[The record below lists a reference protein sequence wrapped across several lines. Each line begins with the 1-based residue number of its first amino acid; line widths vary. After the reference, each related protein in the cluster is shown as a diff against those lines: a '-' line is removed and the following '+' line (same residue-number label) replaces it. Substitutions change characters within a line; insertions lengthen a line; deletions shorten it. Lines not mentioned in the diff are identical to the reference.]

1 MSKSR
6 KDDETPLIAT
16 TLGRETTFAG
26 TLRFKDSLRIKGKF
40 EGEIDAMGRL
50 LIDTDAV
57 VNARRIRA
65 TNIVVGGTV
74 HGDIEAADRLEMLP
88 SAKVYGNVRT
98 AKLRI
103 ADGVVFE
110 GKCEMIRD
118 PSAFNPFTAGIPTA
132 KPEEPARGPEA
143 PSPDG
148 KPKDLE

>member
-1 MSKSR
+1 MPKAR
-6 KDDETPLIAT
+6 KDEEPLLIAT
-16 TLGRETTFAG
+16 TLGKETSFAG

-50 LIDTDAV
+50 LIDPEAV

-65 TNIVVGGTV
+65 TNVVVGGTV
-74 HGDIEAADRLEMLP
+74 RGDIEAADRLEMLS

-110 GKCEMIRD
+110 GTCEMIRD
-118 PSAFNPFTAGIPTA
+118 PDAFNPFADVPV
-132 KPEEPARGPEA
+132 
-143 PSPDG
+143 DG
-148 KPKDLE
+148 KADET

>member
-1 MSKSR
+1 MAKGK
-6 KDDETPLIAT
+6 KDDEAPLIAT
-16 TLGRETTFAG
+16 TLGKETSFAG

-50 LIDTDAV
+50 YIDADAI

-65 TNIVVGGTV
+65 TNVVVGGTV
-74 HGDIEAADRLEMLP
+74 RGDIEAADRLEMLS

-110 GKCEMIRD
+110 GTCEMIRD
-118 PSAFNPFTAGIPTA
+118 PDTFNPFAESLGKA
-132 KPEEPARGPEA
+132 
-143 PSPDG
+143 DG
-148 KPKDLE
+148 KVEGH